1 MKNRY
6 VKIKPTHA
14 NFYTVQ
20 TSSAELSDGILLHVS
35 QLAPLDKG
43 RIAWDVPRIQIVS
56 RRADEDRARTTHE
69 MRRVNPDAPFPPDF
83 GVESADGFRSRD
95 TYKRVKLLRAAQEKF
110 IESLGNDFYSIQIGD

>member
-6 VKIKPTHA
+6 VKIKSTHA
-14 NFYTVQ
+14 NFCTVQ
-20 TSSAELSDGILLHVS
+20 TSSAELSDGTLLHVS

-83 GVESADGFRSRD
+83 GVEPADGFRSRD

-110 IESLGNDFYSIQIGD
+110 IGSLGNDFYSIQIGD

>member
-1 MKNRY
+1 MKTQY
-6 VKIKPTHA
+6 AKIKPSYA
-14 NFYTVQ
+14 NFCTVQ
-20 TSSAELSDGILLHVS
+20 SSSAELSDGTLLHVS
-35 QLAPLDKG
+35 QLAPYDKG

-83 GVESADGFRSRD
+83 GVESADSFRSRD

-110 IESLGNDFYSIQIGD
+110 IGSLGNDFYSIQIED